1 MRQNMRRVSIVLV
14 LLALLW
20 SIQAVAFAQPAG
32 LSVQI
37 NPFNTDSGNQDLAIQ
52 IKKFIES
59 AITFSGYEVFSDG
72 MTETDENKISY
83 VITGEISKYGDRY
96 TIKYSINEDQQRNL
110 YSQGQEELL
119 TELIKIVSALNA
131 YSQHEWA
138 DAGRMQH
145 KLRRQEEI
153 KALEGT
159 IDVNAMVQI
168 PAGEYFMGT
177 IRGYD
182 DERPPHLE
190 EVAAFELDKYEVT
203 VGSFVTFLNALG
215 FNLEEASN
223 MILIDRDALFMYQR
237 GTWFVFEGFDLYPVY
252 NVTWNGAQAFCG
264 WNEGKRLPTE
274 IEWEYAARANAT
286 TTYYWGDEWKT
297 AESNNAEYGG
307 SLDVYRIEVGRWD
320 PAKPTPLPVGQFP
333 ANEFGLH
340 DILGNIWEW
349 TASFYSEYPDPGY
362 WNETQNASYTY
373 DENFRVLRG
382 GSFATARKNQSVT
395 VRLPSRSQA
404 QSVHYGFRCA
414 RDIE

>member
-1 MRQNMRRVSIVLV
+1 MRRVSIVLV